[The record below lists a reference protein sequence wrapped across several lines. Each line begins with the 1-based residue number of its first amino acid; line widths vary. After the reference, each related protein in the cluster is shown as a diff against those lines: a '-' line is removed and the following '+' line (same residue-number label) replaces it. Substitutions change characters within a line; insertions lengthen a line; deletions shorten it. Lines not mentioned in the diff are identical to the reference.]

1 MSTSPPGLGDR
12 AAGRSWH
19 PGTRFRPP
27 NVQRSVKRLASLV
40 VLVSALTAC
49 SGTGTEGSLGVAGT
63 TVSAVTGPDM
73 TLPQLMGVALEELV
87 TENHTFGEGQPP
99 FTAYL
104 VQSHLDPRAGSPDR
118 DHGGGRPLTAAER
131 AAIEDT
137 IRPLGPLRWID
148 DPDQWRTDDLRPTID
163 GAVILGVGEPTGDG
177 DTALV
182 PVSLWCGGLCGTWLT
197 YRLTLV
203 DGTWQ
208 VTGTEG
214 PIAIA

>member
-1 MSTSPPGLGDR
+1 VATGNPVPP
-12 AAGRSWH
+12 A
-19 PGTRFRPP
+19 
-27 NVQRSVKRLASLV
+27 NVQRSVKRLALLV
-40 VLVSALTAC
+40 ILASALIAC
-49 SGTGTEGSLGVAGT
+49 SGTAADGSLDVTGT
-63 TVSAVTGPDM
+63 ADTVVTGPDV
-73 TLPQLMGVALEELV
+73 TPLQLMGAALEELV
-87 TENHTFGEGQPP
+87 TKDHTFEQGPPP
-99 FTAYL
+99 FTVYL

-118 DHGGGRPLTAAER
+118 DHGEGRRLTAPER
-131 AAIEDT
+131 AAIENT
-137 IRPLGPLRWID
+137 IRPFGPLRWID

-163 GAVILGVGEPTGDG
+163 GAVILGVGEPTSDG
-177 DTALV
+177 DTASV